1 VFALFVALLLLAS
14 AGTLGA
20 QQKKDPL
27 SSDAFYRRLAGEI
40 EAENIRRAVHTLA
53 SFGSRVTG
61 YPGERKAARWILN
74 KFKEIGLKD
83 VKGPVHFDV
92 PVPVDEG
99 AELQVEAGVPANP
112 SQPSTLTHQLFKLYP
127 LWPNLV
133 RTSQTPP
140 QGIEGKLIYAGKGS
154 AAEYN
159 GKDVQGSIVL
169 LDYFC
174 GTDWFNAP
182 LLGAKAVIFIDP
194 HPQPAL
200 RGEAEAKFLTTP
212 IHLPRFYVDAAT
224 GKALKEIAP
233 SSPRVRLR
241 CRMQWQERP
250 ASRITGVIPGK
261 DPTLKDEWI
270 ILHGYFD
277 SMSVVPSLSP
287 GAEQACGMAT
297 LLEVARVL
305 AKQRPA
311 RSILVVAS
319 SGHCQNLA
327 DARYFFDAL
336 KKPNDKKAEEEFKKY
351 KAFISFDLTSR
362 TPTVGTFYKGH
373 FIDQDESVLQ
383 SRFSD
388 LGTRAREIAR
398 QVGVALGWIPRELSD
413 AEKQRVTAL
422 VKKNDVDGALALITR
437 GLDAPSRAN
446 VALLFKEEVAKFQ
459 KKEKEK
465 PSSAEEYQKAVEGIV
480 ERTREQQ
487 FDLFY
492 ADAINPIKGKDWRT
506 YLPGGK
512 FAFASEIATLA
523 TKPGLSF
530 VTVNDARL
538 AVDTPHDT
546 ADRVQFDN
554 VVKQAKTIVCVL
566 YDFLRT
572 QSDSFAQ
579 NLDDNFARVKGYLY
593 WFDPNR
599 SYMPDQPVR
608 GGIAVARV
616 VGFSNKSFAGV
627 RGEWFDLVNK
637 GEPALGEAEK
647 GAPER
652 AAREIR
658 IMVRVVLTVAA
669 LSLLLWCYLDW
680 RAQQQTPSPSRHT
693 AVYVLTVLISL
704 ATILVYTPVFRFKV
718 PKRAIQQTR
727 REEDAKFLFVGM
739 PNVKAR
745 GLTWSFEGYKTD
757 EDTGDIVFAPDR
769 GNYGAEQFPVN
780 LRIDLNDKQ
789 LTVVLFPC
797 VAMSIF
803 DMVDQRQF
811 ALLHDINILDAASD
825 STPFY
830 FGHSLPLPQPLVS
843 SFEPLAVVYGKPD
856 AHLKVTMGASIL
868 GLRFILLNND
878 REKYLQWKKLR
889 KSEMSLEER
898 RKLEEKL
905 SPDTYL
911 GRGFRLKDH
920 PSISNTPYQVAWD
933 MWILDDFRLESFR
946 KFGISNKRVDT
957 LHQLAYDSL
966 QEAEKWLREKKYD
979 KFLTEVRT
987 AWSYEAKAYPDVQGT
1002 ANDVV
1007 KGILFYMF
1015 LLLPFAYAAERLF
1028 FAASALKPKQHW
1040 AIMGFLLVY
1049 LIFYPMPLA
1058 WRAALIVA
1066 WFFLSLASEKA
1077 LRTSAPIVRQI
1088 FWTVFVFFVVFLI
1101 IMLVHPA
1108 FHITITPVV
1117 VLLAF
1122 VILALTVVV
1131 AGIITQKFEDQMR
1144 QIKFETTGIHTADVG
1159 RFGASA
1165 AAFSL
1170 GIANMRRR
1178 KARTALTCLTLIL
1191 LTFTVLSFTS
1201 VVAGRRVNKVP
1212 LESFNVENISFILV
1226 PYGVQLSMRIVF
1238 SGVALGF
1245 ITWCYVDLRRRE
1257 RRIVEE
1263 EKRRVTTREKLRRGA
1278 IYAFTGLMAFA
1289 AILSFTPLFRTEKPK
1304 LEERHIKPPYNGILI
1319 RDRSWVAV
1327 GEPMTRIV
1335 RAEFGDRYP
1344 VAPRAWYFSSLVG
1357 QQSFVNLAHG
1367 DTPYGAT
1374 ALVGMDAMEPKV
1386 TEIDRALI
1394 KGRWFQ
1400 EGEILACIVP
1410 SGMAKVLGITA
1421 DDVGKTTV
1429 KVLGEDLPVI
1439 GIFDSAKLKN
1449 IKDLDGEPLT
1459 PVDYVLMQERRR
1471 QGGDQGGVSQGE
1483 LEEYVHLDPDAVL
1496 FTTYQ
1501 FVMDH
1506 GGDLRSLA
1514 LNFDK
1519 PLKPLNAEERAEIAK
1534 LPYQKFHS
1542 QGAKLTEFHLNTM
1555 MERVELNLFAGIDGN
1570 TYLVSA
1576 MGATSFA
1583 GTENVFIPILIA
1595 ALIVLNTMMGSVFE
1609 RTNEIGIFGSLGL
1622 APVHIAMLF
1631 IAEAFVYAVLGAI
1644 SGYLVGQVTAKVL
1657 VDGLTVGGF
1666 PLIPGGLISS
1676 ALNLNY
1682 SSLSAV
1688 GTTIIIMATV
1698 LLSTL
1703 YPARKASE
1711 MSVPSVE
1718 RRWKLPPPEGDV
1730 LRVQLPF
1737 TVSSGQTLGLNVFL
1751 KEYLEAHA
1759 DYSLGH
1765 FSVDKVEL
1773 SPIETDYGRGWRLE
1787 AMVWLAPYDLGV
1799 SEYMTLDTVPTED
1812 TWVNEVHITIRR
1824 ESGDEASWLRVTR
1837 NYLNMVRKQFLLWRT
1852 FRPELKERYEQ
1863 QGQEMMVN

>member
-1 VFALFVALLLLAS
+1 MGRVS
-14 AGTLGA
+14 A
-20 QQKKDPL
+20 QQKKDPF
-27 SSDAFYRRLAGEI
+27 SSDDFYRRLAGEI
-40 EAENIRRAVHTLA
+40 EAENIKDTVHTLA

-61 YPGERKAARWILN
+61 YPGERKAAEWVLN
-74 KFKEIGLKD
+74 KFKDIGLKD
-83 VKGPVHFDV
+83 VKGPVRFDV
-92 PVPVDEG
+92 PVPMDEEQTLLTVEG
-99 AELQVEAGVPANP
+99 AKSESFP
-112 SQPSTLTHQLFKLYP
+112 LYP

-133 RTSQTPP
+133 RTPQTPP
-140 QGIEGKLIYAGKGS
+140 EGIEGKLIYAGKGS

-212 IHLPRFYVDAAT
+212 IHLPRFWADKET
-224 GKALKEIAP
+224 GEKLKRWAQKSP
-233 SSPRVRLR
+233 SARVR
-241 CRMQWQERP
+241 CKMQWEERP
-250 ASRITGVIPGK
+250 ASRLTGVIPGK

-277 SMSVVPSLSP
+277 SMSVVPRLSP
-287 GAEQACGMAT
+287 GAEQACGIAT

-305 AKQRPA
+305 AKHRPA

-336 KKPNDKKAEEEFKKY
+336 KKPGDKKAEEEFKKY
-351 KAFISFDLTSR
+351 KAFISFDVTSR

-480 ERTREQQ
+480 ERMREQQ

-546 ADRVQFDN
+546 PDRVQFDN

-572 QSDSFAQ
+572 KSDSFAQ

-616 VGFSNKSFAGV
+616 VGFSNKSFTGV

-637 GEPALGEAEK
+637 GEPAPGEAEK
-647 GAPER
+647 GAPEQSAR
-652 AAREIR
+652 AIR
-658 IMVRVVLTVAA
+658 IMVRIILTVAA
-669 LSLLLWCYLDW
+669 LSLLLWCYCDR
-680 RAQQQTPSPSRHT
+680 RAQQQSPSPPKHT
-693 AVYVLTVLISL
+693 AGYVLTVLIFL
-704 ATILVYTPVFRFKV
+704 ATIFVYTPLFRFKV
-718 PKRAIQQTR
+718 PGRPTQQTR

-745 GLTWSFEGYKTD
+745 NLTWSFEGYYTD
-757 EDTGDIVFAPDR
+757 PQTGDITFAPDR
-769 GNYGAEQFPVN
+769 GNYGAEQFPVT
-780 LRIDLNDKQ
+780 LRVDLNDKQ
-789 LTVVLFPC
+789 LTVVLFQC

-811 ALLHDINILDAASD
+811 AMLRDINILDAASD

-856 AHLKVTMGASIL
+856 THLKVTMGASIL

-878 REKYLQWKKLR
+878 REKYLQWAKLR
-889 KSEMSLEER
+889 RGEMSLEER

-905 SPDTYL
+905 SPETYL
-911 GRGFRLKDH
+911 GKGFLLKDS
-920 PSISNTPYQVAWD
+920 PNIPNTPYQVAWD
-933 MWILDDFRLESFR
+933 MWILDDFRMESFR

-966 QEAEKWLREKKYD
+966 QEAEKFLRQKKYD

-1028 FAASALKPKQHW
+1028 FAASVLKPKQHW
-1040 AIMGFLLVY
+1040 TVMGFLLAY

-1058 WRAALIVA
+1058 WRAALA
-1066 WFFLSLASEKA
+1066 TGWFFLSFASEKA
-1077 LRTSAPIVRQI
+1077 LRHSAPIVRQI
-1088 FWTVFVFFVVFLI
+1088 FWTVFVFFAVFLV

-1144 QIKFETTGIHTADVG
+1144 QIKFETTGMHTADVG

-1238 SGVALGF
+1238 SVVALGL
-1245 ITWCYVDLRRRE
+1245 ITWCYLDLRRRE

-1263 EKRRVTTREKLRRGA
+1263 EKRRVTAREKLRRGA
-1278 IYAFTGLMAFA
+1278 IYALTGLLAFA

-1304 LEERHIKPPYNGILI
+1304 RDERHIKPPYNGILV

-1344 VAPRAWYFSSLVG
+1344 IAPRAWYFSSLVG

-1386 TEIDRALI
+1386 TEIDNALI

-1400 EGEILACIVP
+1400 NGEILACIVP

-1449 IKDLDGEPLT
+1449 VKDLDGEPLT

-1519 PLKPLNAEERAEIAK
+1519 PLQPINAEERQEIVKPKYAK
-1534 LPYQKFHS
+1534 FS
-1542 QGAKLTEFHLNTM
+1542 TQGAKLTEYHLDTM
-1555 MERVELNLFAGIDGN
+1555 MERVELNLFAGIDGD

-1657 VDGLTVGGF
+1657 VDGLTIGGF
-1666 PLIPGGLISS
+1666 TIIPGGIISS

-1718 RRWKLPPPEGDV
+1718 RRWKLPPPEADV

-1773 SPIETDYGRGWRLE
+1773 SPIDSEYGRGWRLE

-1863 QGQEMMVN
+1863 QGQEIIVNASTSQ

>member
-1 VFALFVALLLLAS
+1 MKISSVFVLLVALWLLAPMGRVS
-14 AGTLGA
+14 A
-20 QQKKDPL
+20 QQPKDPF
-27 SSDAFYRRLAGEI
+27 SSDGFYRRLAGEI
-40 EAENIRRAVHTLA
+40 QAENIKDTVTTLA

-61 YPGERKAARWILN
+61 YPGERKAATWVLN
-74 KFKEIGLKD
+74 QFKEIGLQD
-83 VKGPVHFDV
+83 VKGPVRFNV
-92 PVPVDEG
+92 PVPMDEG
-99 AELQVEAGVPANP
+99 AELQISSHASTLNP
-112 SQPSTLTHQLFKLYP
+112 QPSTFKLYP

-133 RTSQTPP
+133 RTPQTPP
-140 QGIEGKLIYAGKGS
+140 EGIEGKLIYAGKGS

-159 GKDVQGSIVL
+159 GKDVLGSIVL
-169 LDYFC
+169 LDYNS

-212 IHLPRFYVDAAT
+212 IHLPRFWVDADT
-224 GKALKEIAP
+224 GKTLKESART
-233 SSPRVRLR
+233 SPPARLR
-241 CRMQWQERP
+241 CQMRWQERP

-261 DPTLKDEWI
+261 DPTLRDEWI

-287 GAEQACGMAT
+287 GAEQACGIAT
-297 LLEVARVL
+297 LLEVARMLV
-305 AKQRPA
+305 KHRPA

-336 KKPNDKKAEEEFKKY
+336 KKPDDKAAEEEFKKY

-398 QVGVALGWIPRELSD
+398 KVGVALGWIPRELSD

-422 VKKNDVDGALALITR
+422 VKKNDVDGALALLTR

-459 KKEKEK
+459 KKEQEK

-523 TKPGLSF
+523 TKPGLAF

-546 ADRVQFDN
+546 PDRVRFDN

-572 QSDSFAQ
+572 KSDSFAQ

-627 RGEWFDLVNK
+627 RGEWFDIVNK
-637 GEPALGEAEK
+637 TKPPK
-647 GAPER
+647 GKE
-652 AAREIR
+652 
-658 IMVRVVLTVAA
+658 
-669 LSLLLWCYLDW
+669 
-680 RAQQQTPSPSRHT
+680 
-693 AVYVLTVLISL
+693 
-704 ATILVYTPVFRFKV
+704 
-718 PKRAIQQTR
+718 

-745 GLTWSFEGYKTD
+745 NLTWSFEGYKTD
-757 EDTGDIVFAPDR
+757 EQTGDIVFAPDR
-769 GNYGAEQFPVN
+769 GNYGAEQFPVT

-811 ALLHDINILDAASD
+811 AMLRDINVLDAASD

-856 AHLKVTMGASIL
+856 ARLKVTMGASIL

-878 REKYLQWKKLR
+878 REKYLQWRKLR
-889 KSEMSLEER
+889 KGEMSLEER

-905 SPDTYL
+905 PPETYL
-911 GRGFRLKDH
+911 GRGFLLKDH
-920 PSISNTPYQVAWD
+920 PSIPNTPYQVAWD
-933 MWILDDFRLESFR
+933 MWILDDFRMESFR

-957 LHQLAYDSL
+957 LHQLAYESL
-966 QEAEKWLREKKYD
+966 QEAEKFLRQKKYD

-1007 KGILFYMF
+1007 KGILFYLF

-1028 FAASALKPKQHW
+1028 FAASVLKPKQHW
-1040 AIMGFLLVY
+1040 TVLGFLLLY
-1049 LIFYPMPLA
+1049 ILLYPMPIA
-1058 WRAALIVA
+1058 WRVSLVA
-1066 WFFLSLASEKA
+1066 VWFLLSFASEKA
-1077 LRTSAPIVRQI
+1077 LRRSAPIVRQI
-1088 FWTVFVFFVVFLI
+1088 FWTIFVFFAVFLV

-1144 QIKFETTGIHTADVG
+1144 QIKFETTGMHTADVG

-1226 PYGVQLSMRIVF
+1226 PYGVQLAMRIVF
-1238 SGVALGF
+1238 STVALGL
-1245 ITWCYVDLRRRE
+1245 ITWCYMDLRRRE
-1257 RRIVEE
+1257 RHIVEE

-1278 IYAFTGLMAFA
+1278 IYALTGSMAFA

-1304 LEERHIKPPYNGILI
+1304 VEARHIKPPYNGILI

-1344 VAPRAWYFSSLVG
+1344 IAPRAWYFSSLVG

-1374 ALVGMDAMEPKV
+1374 ALVGMDAMEPQV
-1386 TEIDRALI
+1386 TEIDNALLA
-1394 KGRWFQ
+1394 GRWFR

-1421 DDVGKTTV
+1421 EDVGKATV

-1514 LNFDK
+1514 INFDK
-1519 PLKPLNAEERAEIAK
+1519 PLKPLNAEERREIAK
-1534 LPYQKFHS
+1534 PQYAKFS
-1542 QGAKLTEFHLNTM
+1542 TQGAKLTEFHLDTM
-1555 MERVELNLFAGIDGN
+1555 MERVELNLFAGIDGS

-1595 ALIVLNTMMGSVFE
+1595 ALIVLNTMLGSVFE

-1657 VDGLTVGGF
+1657 VDGLTVGGVT
-1666 PLIPGGLISS
+1666 LIPGGVISS

-1718 RRWKLPPPEGDV
+1718 RRWKLPPPEGDL

-1812 TWVNEVHITIRR
+1812 TWVNEVHISIRR

-1863 QGQEMMVN
+1863 QGQAMMVNEPISQ